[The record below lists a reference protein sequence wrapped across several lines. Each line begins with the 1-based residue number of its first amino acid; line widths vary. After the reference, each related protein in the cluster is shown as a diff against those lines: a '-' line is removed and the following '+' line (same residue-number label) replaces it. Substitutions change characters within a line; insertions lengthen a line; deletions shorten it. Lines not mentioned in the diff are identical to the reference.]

1 MKTIVCENG
10 GVRLDDRYGQDR
22 NNLMADVAL
31 DDLTH
36 LAAAVAQTSAAIL
49 ALLDAEGIRIA
60 SQVGLAS
67 GAVESY
73 LPFCTQTI
81 KYLENHQDILL
92 IVEDTLCDKSLIDQ
106 NLTSY
111 KPIPN
116 SSTIRFYTAFP
127 LLNPQGKIY
136 GVVLAIDGKPREL
149 NRQQKEALQVLK
161 RQANTQLALH
171 AQIAKRTKI
180 QTQDRESCQ
189 SAPKQLEPKQLEDLN
204 IALDLYG
211 SVAITDYLGRIHY
224 VNNKFCELSNY
235 TREELEGSPHP
246 WLNTN
251 YHQPELIQKI
261 WETISIGTVWRGKI
275 ENRTKDGRLYWVEIA
290 IVPILD
296 QEKKPQRYVL
306 IGQEIAAP
314 KSLQEAEKSSEERT
328 EDLICAIGADG
339 YLKGVNSRF
348 EKALDYSTEELLEQA
363 FLDFVHPE
371 DRSKTRA
378 ELEKLTDKTSAV
390 SFENRYRCKDGC
402 YKWLSWNAFPL
413 LEEEDMI
420 YAIARDITKA
430 KQRKASLLER
440 SRVSTLEAD
449 IGAALVSQ
457 NSTLK
462 ESLTECTEAM
472 IRHLHAIGAGIW
484 TVEREAGNLS
494 RFDSLELQAA
504 TGKLLPIEL
513 FPHHLA
519 PNEGIIGAIAHT
531 RKSISISL
539 STPGNDKVP
548 PTFLSGYPL
557 IIDAKVVGV
566 MALHSHQPFSQVVDG
581 VLGWVANAI
590 AVAIDRV
597 WAREELLSRREAL
610 LFQLASQIRNSLELD
625 TILETAVTEIRTLLR
640 IDNCSFLW
648 YFADPNCHSICVTHE
663 ARNPQTQSLLGESSL
678 PHDNP
683 LMATIGNLEPLRI
696 ADIRKGSDL
705 EVEMRS
711 LLTDWGIKS
720 GLILPLK
727 TQTGQLGAIICSNFN
742 SDRNWS
748 DREVEL
754 LQGVV
759 DQLAIAIEHAELFA
773 KISASAL
780 AAQTQARQLETVLRD
795 LRQTEALLIQTEKM
809 STIGQMLAGIAHE
822 INNPV
827 NFITGNLLHAKNYIL
842 ELINLIDYYQQ
853 YYPNPVPEIQEYIQD
868 IELDFLTED
877 LPKIMSS
884 MQMGA
889 DRINEIIVSLRNFSR
904 TDRDEMNPANIHEGI
919 DSTLLILRN
928 RMKPCGNYP
937 GITLI
942 KEYGNLPPVEC
953 YIGQLNQV
961 FMNIISNAID
971 ALEELRCKEE
981 KTRKNNT
988 DYLKPKIWIRTEL
1001 LDNNQVVIR
1010 IRDNGPGIPKTIL
1023 NRLFDPF
1030 FTTKPLGKGTGLG
1043 LSISQQ
1049 IIVEKHGGVLEC
1061 ISEPGKG
1068 TEFSISIPIQKGVEF
1083 DSNRQGG

>member
-22 NNLMADVAL
+22 NNLMADLAL

-36 LAAAVAQTSAAIL
+36 LAAAVAQTPAAII
-49 ALLDAEGIRIA
+49 ALLDTEGIRIA

-67 GAVESY
+67 GAVEFY
-73 LPFCTQTI
+73 LQFCIQTI

-92 IVEDTLCDKSLIDQ
+92 IVEDTLRDKSLIDQ
-106 NLTSY
+106 SLTSY

-116 SSTIRFYTAFP
+116 SPTIRFYTAFP
-127 LLNPQGKIY
+127 LINPQGKIF
-136 GVVLAIDGKPREL
+136 GLVLAIDGEPRKL
-149 NRQQKEALQVLK
+149 NRQQKEALKVLK
-161 RQANTQLALH
+161 RQANTQLALYT
-171 AQIAKRTKI
+171 QVAKRTEI
-180 QTQDRESCQ
+180 QTQEREYRQRS
-189 SAPKQLEPKQLEDLN
+189 PKQILQKTE
-204 IALDLYG
+204 
-211 SVAITDYLGRIHY
+211 
-224 VNNKFCELSNY
+224 
-235 TREELEGSPHP
+235 
-246 WLNTN
+246 NTS
-251 YHQPELIQKI
+251 
-261 WETISIGTVWRGKI
+261 WERS
-275 ENRTKDGRLYWVEIA
+275 
-290 IVPILD
+290 
-296 QEKKPQRYVL
+296 Q
-306 IGQEIAAP
+306 
-314 KSLQEAEKSSEERT
+314 
-328 EDLICAIGADG
+328 DLICVIGVDG

-348 EKALDYSTEELLEQA
+348 EKTLDYSTEEVLERL
-363 FLDFVHPE
+363 FWDFVHPE
-371 DRSKTRA
+371 DRSQTRA
-378 ELEKLTDKTSAV
+378 ELEKLTDKTSTV
-390 SFENRYRCKDGC
+390 SFENRYRCKDGG

-413 LEEEDMI
+413 LEEEDMV
-420 YAIARDITKA
+420 YAIARDITKT

-457 NSTLK
+457 NLTLK
-462 ESLTECTEAM
+462 ESLAECTEAM

-494 RFDSLELQAA
+494 RFDSLELQSA
-504 TGKLLPIEL
+504 TGKLLPAEL
-513 FPHHLA
+513 FPCQIA

-531 RKSISISL
+531 RKSISTCL

-548 PTFLSGYPL
+548 STFLSGYPL
-557 IIDAKVVGV
+557 IIDSQVVGV

-640 IDNCSFLW
+640 VDNCSFIW

-663 ARNPQTQSLLGESSL
+663 ARNPETQTLLGESSL
-678 PHDNP
+678 PQSNP
-683 LMATIGNLEPLRI
+683 LVEMIWNLKPLRI
-696 ADIRKGSDL
+696 ADIRRGSDL
-705 EVEMRS
+705 APEMRS

-727 TQTGQLGAIICSNFN
+727 TQTGQLGAIICSNAS

-827 NFITGNLLHAKNYIL
+827 N
-842 ELINLIDYYQQ
+842 
-853 YYPNPVPEIQEYIQD
+853 
-868 IELDFLTED
+868 
-877 LPKIMSS
+877 
-884 MQMGA
+884 
-889 DRINEIIVSLRNFSR
+889 
-904 TDRDEMNPANIHEGI
+904 
-919 DSTLLILRN
+919 
-928 RMKPCGNYP
+928 
-937 GITLI
+937 
-942 KEYGNLPPVEC
+942 
-953 YIGQLNQV
+953 
-961 FMNIISNAID
+961 
-971 ALEELRCKEE
+971 
-981 KTRKNNT
+981 
-988 DYLKPKIWIRTEL
+988 
-1001 LDNNQVVIR
+1001 
-1010 IRDNGPGIPKTIL
+1010 
-1023 NRLFDPF
+1023 
-1030 FTTKPLGKGTGLG
+1030 
-1043 LSISQQ
+1043 
-1049 IIVEKHGGVLEC
+1049 
-1061 ISEPGKG
+1061 
-1068 TEFSISIPIQKGVEF
+1068 
-1083 DSNRQGG
+1083 

>member
-22 NNLMADVAL
+22 NNLMADLAL

-36 LAAAVAQTSAAIL
+36 LAAAVAQTPAAII
-49 ALLDAEGIRIA
+49 ALLDTEGIRIA

-67 GAVESY
+67 GAVEFY
-73 LPFCTQTI
+73 LQFCIQTI

-92 IVEDTLCDKSLIDQ
+92 IVEDTLRDKSLIDQ
-106 NLTSY
+106 SLTSY

-116 SSTIRFYTAFP
+116 SPTIRFYTAFP
-127 LLNPQGKIY
+127 LINPQGKIF
-136 GVVLAIDGKPREL
+136 GLVLAIDGEPRKL
-149 NRQQKEALQVLK
+149 NRQQKEALKVLK
-161 RQANTQLALH
+161 RQANTQLALYT
-171 AQIAKRTKI
+171 QVAKRTEI
-180 QTQDRESCQ
+180 QTQEREYRQRS
-189 SAPKQLEPKQLEDLN
+189 PKQILQKTE
-204 IALDLYG
+204 
-211 SVAITDYLGRIHY
+211 
-224 VNNKFCELSNY
+224 
-235 TREELEGSPHP
+235 
-246 WLNTN
+246 NTS
-251 YHQPELIQKI
+251 
-261 WETISIGTVWRGKI
+261 WERS
-275 ENRTKDGRLYWVEIA
+275 
-290 IVPILD
+290 
-296 QEKKPQRYVL
+296 Q
-306 IGQEIAAP
+306 
-314 KSLQEAEKSSEERT
+314 
-328 EDLICAIGADG
+328 DLICVIGVDG

-348 EKALDYSTEELLEQA
+348 EKTLDYSTEEVLERL
-363 FLDFVHPE
+363 FWDFVHPE
-371 DRSKTRA
+371 DRSQTRA
-378 ELEKLTDKTSAV
+378 ELEKLTDKTSTV
-390 SFENRYRCKDGC
+390 SFENRYRCKDGG

-413 LEEEDMI
+413 LEEEDMV
-420 YAIARDITKA
+420 YAIARDITKT

-457 NSTLK
+457 NLTLK
-462 ESLTECTEAM
+462 ESLAECTEAM

-494 RFDSLELQAA
+494 RFDSLELQSA
-504 TGKLLPIEL
+504 TGKLLPAEL
-513 FPHHLA
+513 FPCQIA

-531 RKSISISL
+531 RKSISTCL

-548 PTFLSGYPL
+548 STFLSGYPL
-557 IIDAKVVGV
+557 IIDSQVVGV

-640 IDNCSFLW
+640 VDNCSFIW

-663 ARNPQTQSLLGESSL
+663 ARNPETQTLLGESSL
-678 PHDNP
+678 PQSNP
-683 LMATIGNLEPLRI
+683 LVEMIWNLKPLRI
-696 ADIRKGSDL
+696 ADIRRGSDL
-705 EVEMRS
+705 APEMRS

-727 TQTGQLGAIICSNFN
+727 TQTGQLGAIICSNAS

-827 NFITGNLLHAKNYIL
+827 NFLTGNLLHAQNSIQDL
-842 ELINLIDYYQQ
+842 LNLINYYRQ
-853 YYPNPVPEIQEYIQD
+853 YYPNPVPEIQEYIKD

-877 LPKIMSS
+877 LPKMMSS

-904 TDRDEMNPANIHEGI
+904 TDPDEMNPADIHEGI

-961 FMNIISNAID
+961 FMNIISNSID

-981 KTRKNNT
+981 NTRKNNT
-988 DYLKPKIWIRTEL
+988 NYLEPTIWIRTEL

-1068 TEFSISIPIQKGVEF
+1068 TEFLISIPLKEGMG
-1083 DSNRQGG
+1083 NGK